1 MCAMDFR
8 IYAHHHK
15 TYISMDKAKFE
26 KVMGVIGTITAVLM
40 YVFYINT
47 ILNNLNG
54 QKGDWVQPLMACF
67 NCIIWVCY
75 ALFKERRDWPV
86 ALANAPGII
95 FGLVAAVTAF

>member
-1 MCAMDFR
+1 
-8 IYAHHHK
+8 
-15 TYISMDKAKFE
+15 MDKAKFE

-54 QKGDWVQPLMACF
+54 H
-67 NCIIWVCY
+67 